1 MHLFALTEPSV
12 RFAQA
17 PHPQEDFSSR
27 SSLED
32 IVAVADG
39 VTLEQNAD
47 GSYPQDSGAA
57 HAARLFCTAAVR
69 AAEAAY
75 ASFGEEDLLEVFR
88 AGNAAVGEYNRTQG
102 RTQDTLDY
110 LGRDFFSATA
120 AFALC
125 KDRRLYWFSLCDSYI
140 AVFNARGRLKFI
152 SPEPWEA
159 MRPVWKALSAMDGTE
174 RRALIHKKYRNGGRP
189 EGGYGVATGEAGA
202 EQYLHRGS
210 RALEAGDIVVACTD
224 GFEPYLH
231 LPDFS
236 RLLADPGAETLV
248 RAYAAARSA
257 EDAERFGAERTLAA
271 IAVA

>member
-1 MHLFALTEPSV
+1 MHLFTLTEPSV
-12 RFAQA
+12 HVAQS
-17 PHPQEDFSSR
+17 PHPQEDFSAYSP
-27 SSLED
+27 LGD
-32 IVAVADG
+32 IIAVADG
-39 VTLEQNAD
+39 VTLEKNAD

-69 AAEAAY
+69 ATEAAY
-75 ASFGEEDLLEVFR
+75 ASFGEEDLLGVFR
-88 AGNAAVGEYNRTQG
+88 MGNAAVGEYNRTQG

-120 AFALC
+120 AFTLC
-125 KDRRLYWFSLCDSYI
+125 KDHRLYWFSLCDSYV
-140 AVFNARGRLKFI
+140 AVFSARGCLKFL
-152 SPEPWEA
+152 SPEPWDA
-159 MRPVWKALSAMDGTE
+159 MKPVWKALSTMDGTE
-174 RRALIHKKYRNGGRP
+174 RKALIHKKYRNGRRP

-202 EQYLHRGS
+202 EQYLNCGS

-236 RLLADPGAETLV
+236 RLLADPGAQALV

-271 IAVA
+271 IVVA